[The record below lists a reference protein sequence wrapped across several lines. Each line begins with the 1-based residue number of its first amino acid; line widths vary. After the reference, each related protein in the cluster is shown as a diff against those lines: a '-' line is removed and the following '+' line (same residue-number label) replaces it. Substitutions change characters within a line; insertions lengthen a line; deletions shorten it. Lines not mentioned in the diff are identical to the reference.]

1 MDTPAAEASVLE
13 LKDLPIPSHPPT
25 RKDWEAYRAVITKW
39 YKVNSCTG
47 RWICET
53 LRLKQFIASEKM
65 LRDRFREWGLNDK
78 NIRRKPATPDNNT
91 LIVRR
96 RRSSVVKH
104 TRCSDKNSITFDL
117 RQVTTIQH
125 GCSVRATATPSGEE
139 PTHRALRAVAYFLD
153 KCCATC
159 DPQITAADPMWE
171 LMRDYWQGF
180 YFMDIGDTIQGM
192 TILRNA
198 GPRVRDALQSRHP
211 AALLHPLQT
220 LCIRKFPKK
229 KRGRLSGMPQQLR
242 EAVMVNGRL
251 QVIKCMWCD
260 DSITAAHFH
269 CSQCPVDDSDICFD
283 CAFGGRHCLHRAH
296 ELQERYIH
304 ADTVVSSG
312 NAERNTPHPRSPG
325 LICKEKLSK
334 EQKLAFQ
341 TARQTSF
348 EVMPVVTSFLI
359 QESNNI
365 HGPEHPMTL
374 LLRAFH
380 DSEEVDALCDGIVR
394 ILCRRFLNASC
405 IDSEA
410 IIRLLHSCAWIL
422 LEQDQHHQLEQLYE
436 QWKAQSKTGL
446 SWDMMRILALS
457 KMEQGLFEDAQIY
470 VLSAWTSLCERGQ
483 PMPDR
488 WLKLLGNRAYLSLLM
503 GRLSECR
510 ADLDRALEYVDSNAD
525 TPLWHRSNINQLYDK
540 LRMREEIT

>member
-1 MDTPAAEASVLE
+1 MDIQAAEANVLE
-13 LKDLPIPSHPPT
+13 LQDLPIPGHPPT

-47 RWICET
+47 RWICKT
-53 LRLKQFIASEKM
+53 LRAKQFVASEKM

-78 NIRRKPATPDNNT
+78 NVRRKPATPDNNT
-91 LIVRR
+91 LVVRR
-96 RRSSVVKH
+96 RRPSVVKH
-104 TRCSDKNSITFDL
+104 TRCSDKNSVTFDL
-117 RQVTTIQH
+117 KHVATIHH
-125 GCSVRATATPSGEE
+125 GCSARPAVTPSGEE
-139 PTHRALRAVAYFLD
+139 QTLRALRAVAYFLD

-180 YFMDIGDTIQGM
+180 YFMDIGDIIQD
-192 TILRNA
+192 TLYQEISKEETWPTFWNA
-198 GPRVRDALQSRHP
+198 ATASRSSYGQRP
-211 AALLHPLQT
+211 TP
-220 LCIRKFPKK
+220 
-229 KRGRLSGMPQQLR
+229 SD
-242 EAVMVNGRL
+242 
-251 QVIKCMWCD
+251 QV
-260 DSITAAHFH
+260 
-269 CSQCPVDDSDICFD
+269 DICFD
-283 CAFGGRHCLHRAH
+283 CAFAGRHCLHKAH
-296 ELQERYIH
+296 ELQEREIH

-312 NAERNTPHPRSPG
+312 SALSNVPHPRSPG
-325 LICKEKLSK
+325 PVCKEKLSK

-359 QESNNI
+359 QESVNI

-394 ILCRRFLNASC
+394 ILCHRFLNASC

-410 IIRLLHSCAWIL
+410 TVRLLHSCAWIL

-436 QWKAQSKTGL
+436 QWKSQSKTGL

-470 VLSAWTSLCERGQ
+470 MLSAWTSLCERGQ

-510 ADLDRALEYVDSNAD
+510 ADLDRASEFLDCNSD
-525 TPLWHRSNINQLYDK
+525 TPLWHRSNINQLYVK
-540 LRMREEIT
+540 LKMREEIT